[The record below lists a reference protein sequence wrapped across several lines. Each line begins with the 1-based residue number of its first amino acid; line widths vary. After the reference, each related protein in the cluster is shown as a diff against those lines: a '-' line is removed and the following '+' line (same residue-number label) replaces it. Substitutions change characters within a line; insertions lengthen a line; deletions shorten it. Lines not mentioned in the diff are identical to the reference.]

1 VQASIRDFIKDSRRD
16 LTMLDAISNFRY
28 FWDTI
33 DIIVVALIIYY
44 LLSLIEGTRAVQ
56 MLFGLA
62 AVFVLYF
69 LSQRWELYTLNWIL
83 GHFLGS
89 IILIAVILF
98 QQDIRRALAAFG
110 GNPLVLKIYHG
121 KSEELVVDEIV
132 KATSFLSNRQVGA
145 LIAIERK
152 NSLADFVEIGMRV
165 DAWVS
170 RELIISIFNPTS
182 PLHDGGVIIGRNK
195 ILSVGSFFPLATD
208 PDLERELGTR
218 HRAAIGLTRETD
230 AVVVVVSEETG
241 TISLA
246 FQGNLTRGL
255 DATSL
260 NNRLLD
266 LLEIKRGQTDRQRIF
281 SRILRRKQAGKTSA

>member
-1 VQASIRDFIKDSRRD
+1 LVIKKN
-16 LTMLDAISNFRY
+16 TKTAMFDAILNFRF
-28 FWDTI
+28 FWDTA
-33 DIIVVALIIYY
+33 DIIIVALIIYY
-44 LLSLIEGTRAVQ
+44 LLRLIEGTRAVQ

-83 GHFLGS
+83 DHFLGS
-89 IILIAVILF
+89 IILIVVILF
-98 QQDIRRALAAFG
+98 QNDIRRALAAFG
-110 GNPLVLKIYHG
+110 GNPLGLKRIYYG
-121 KSEELVVDEIV
+121 KSEQLVIDEIV
-132 KATSFLSNRQVGA
+132 KATSFLANRQIGA

-152 NSLADFVEIGMRV
+152 NSLADFVEVGMRL

-170 RELIISIFNPTS
+170 RELIITIFNTNS
-182 PLHDGGVIIGRNK
+182 PLHDGGMIVGKDK

-218 HRAAIGLTRETD
+218 HRAAIGLSRETD

-241 TISLA
+241 IISLA
-246 FQGNLTRGL
+246 FQGNLIRGL

-260 NNRLLD
+260 DNRLLD
-266 LLEIKRGQTDRQRIF
+266 LLEIKRGQTEKH
-281 SRILRRKQAGKTSA
+281 RILNRFLGKKQVEKTGA

>member
-1 VQASIRDFIKDSRRD
+1 
-16 LTMLDAISNFRY
+16 
-28 FWDTI
+28 
-33 DIIVVALIIYY
+33 
-44 LLSLIEGTRAVQ
+44 

-98 QQDIRRALAAFG
+98 QQDIRKALAAFG

-121 KSEELVVDEIV
+121 KSEGLVVDEIV
-132 KATSFLSNRQVGA
+132 KATSFLANRQIGA

-170 RELIISIFNPTS
+170 RELIISIFNPAS
-182 PLHDGGVIIGRNK
+182 PLHDGGVIIEGNK

-218 HRAAIGLTRETD
+218 HRAAIGLARETD

-260 NNRLLD
+260 NNFLLD
-266 LLEIKRGQTDRQRIF
+266 LLEIKRPQRDTKRIF
-281 SRILRRKQAGKTSA
+281 NRILRKKQVEKTSA

>member
-1 VQASIRDFIKDSRRD
+1 
-16 LTMLDAISNFRY
+16 MLDAISNFRL
-28 FWDTI
+28 FWDI
-33 DIIVVALIIYY
+33 VDISIVALIIYY
-44 LLSLIEGTRAVQ
+44 LLSLIERTRAVQ

-121 KSEELVVDEIV
+121 KSEELVINEIV
-132 KATSFLSNRQVGA
+132 KATSFLANRKIGA

-152 NSLADFVEIGMRV
+152 NSLSDFVEIGMRL

-182 PLHDGGVIIGRNK
+182 PLHDGGVIIAGSK

-218 HRAAIGLTRETD
+218 HRAAIGLARETD
-230 AVVVVVSEETG
+230 AVIIIVSEETG

-246 FQGNLTRGL
+246 FEGNLKRGL

-260 NNRLLD
+260 NNLLLD
-266 LLEIKRGQTDRQRIF
+266 LLEVKRSRTDKQGIF
-281 SRILRRKQAGKTSA
+281 NRILRKKQVEKTSA